1 MDIARFES
9 LGDNCEFGFVMARHQ
24 PKRRAACCVGRS
36 PLSGV
41 DQTAAR
47 RLQGSL
53 SVRKPGTDQPQ
64 DVAGSGTGVRF
75 HTDMVRDSVFVED
88 HKAVY
93 EKEIHK
99 VAHLRQRLEEQP
111 EPGHDL
117 CLQRSPGAAQAELQT
132 LADLVSRR
140 GGAQLLYVTAKG
152 DLPPG
157 SVEAHGDNLHIA
169 RIDRFAD
176 YATANVTSE
185 AVWDQILE
193 NASIKIAR
201 AHAQPATCPGASQQD
216 RKLREDLH
224 RRTSRHGWRR
234 DFASVEGASG
244 RG

>member
-24 PKRRAACCVGRS
+24 PKKSSLLRWALTPFPVLTRLLRDDFKDLYQFENLEPTS
-36 PLSGV
+36 PKMLL
-41 DQTAAR
+41 DR
-47 RLQGSL
+47 
-53 SVRKPGTDQPQ
+53 
-64 DVAGSGTGVRF
+64 GTGVRF

-99 VAHLRQRLEEQP
+99 VAHLRQRLEEQ
-111 EPGHDL
+111 
-117 CLQRSPGAAQAELQT
+117 LQNPDMIFVYKGRQELPKAELQT

-193 NASIKIAR
+193 NASIKIAPR
-201 AHAQPATCPGASQQD
+201 ARSASDMPGSKPAGQ
-216 RKLREDLH
+216 E
-224 RRTSRHGWRR
+224 TS
-234 DFASVEGASG
+234 
-244 RG
+244 